1 MRAVAQRVTNASVS
15 IGGVEEASIEKG
27 LLVLLGIHKRD
38 TGDDVDWV
46 ARKIGQLRV
55 FEDENGLMNQSLSA
69 FGGEILLVSQFTL
82 IASVRKGNRPSFND
96 AANADFG
103 ERLVQEVASTLS
115 QYIEKP
121 VKTGVFGANMQVSLT
136 NDGPVTILFDSHA
149 RA

>member
-38 TGDDVDWV
+38 TSDDVDWV

>member
-115 QYIEKP
+115 QYIETP